1 MLFGAKGN
9 YLGAVGYGNP
19 VSTDGGV
26 AHIHDSV
33 QPEAGKITED
43 MAFDLSLVHKRVR
56 SESIRQR
63 HASSIIN
70 SDQLRPA
77 KAPTGK
83 RSVFAEECVYR
94 AFSLS

>member
-1 MLFGAKGN
+1 MCFVGDNCEQIDVDISAMLFGAKGN

-26 AHIHDSV
+26 VHMHDSV

-56 SESIRQR
+56 V
-63 HASSIIN
+63 HTVASCF
-70 SDQLRPA
+70 QHR
-77 KAPTGK
+77 
-83 RSVFAEECVYR
+83 
-94 AFSLS
+94 